1 MKAKE
6 IKNSKNPKKD
16 INEDDL
22 PIKDMEECEE
32 FDPSKKKL
40 SQDDI
45 EEIDDDDDDDDD

>member
-6 IKNSKNPKKD
+6 IKNPKKD

-40 SQDDI
+40 ESQDDI
-45 EEIDDDDDDDDD
+45 EEIDEDDDDDD